1 MAKDYYKILG
11 VSKKADEK
19 EIKAAYRAL
28 ARKYHPDVN
37 PGNPEAEAKF
47 KEISEA
53 YAVLSDDEK
62 RKMYDAYGSN
72 FESMRGAGGPGGYAG
87 DVNFDFG
94 QAGGFGDIFDQFFS
108 GFGGGGQGPFQNF
121 RSQIPPTDVEYE
133 VEVTLEE
140 IDQGTKRSFSYQ
152 VEDACEQCKGAGQ
165 VQLIGG
171 GAGFCPG
178 CGGRGTTAVHRRAEV
193 KIPAGIREGKKLR
206 VPGRGAKGSNGK
218 TGDLYVLIKEKPHAQ
233 FKRIGDDLE
242 VTVDVPYTTAALGGE
257 VRVPS
262 LRTGGKI
269 TVPEGTQSGQ
279 KFRLKGRGL
288 TKFSGGR
295 GDLFARVRI
304 TVPKEIDDKQR
315 KLLRELAALQEKA

>member
-19 EIKAAYRAL
+19 EIKTAYRSL

-72 FESMRGAGGPGGYAG
+72 CESVRGASGGHAG

-94 QAGGFGDIFDQFFS
+94 QGSGFGDIFDQFFS
-108 GFGGGGQGPFQNF
+108 GFGGGQGPFTNF
-121 RSQIPPTDVEYE
+121 RTQIPPTDMEYT

-140 IDQGTKRSFSYQ
+140 VDQGAKRSFTYQ
-152 VEDACEQCKGAGQ
+152 VEDVCDQCHGAGQ

-178 CGGRGTTAVHRRAEV
+178 CGGKGTIAVQRRAEV

-242 VTVDVPYTTAALGGE
+242 VMVDVPYTTAALGGE

-262 LRTGGKI
+262 LRTTGKI
-269 TVPEGTQSGQ
+269 TIPESTQSGQ

-315 KLLRELAALQEKA
+315 KLLRELAALQEKGQ